1 MRVSACFE
9 ISQVKYQRDSVIVIQ
24 QFKAVYVFLV
34 ICCAFI
40 FKLVFICMEVYFVV
54 CNKLF
59 IVVDKYKPCLILNLK
74 KIAPHI

>member
-1 MRVSACFE
+1 MKVSACFE

-40 FKLVFICMEVYFVV
+40 FKLVFSCTKK
-54 CNKLF
+54 C
-59 IVVDKYKPCLILNLK
+59 ILLYVTSFLLVLTNTLPHFELK
-74 KIAPHI
+74 RK